1 MAAKKRTKSIA
12 PRLAN
17 GERRIPNSS
26 GLPPAVKR
34 ALKVIAYSERQS
46 VSWVMEQMV
55 IEYFGIICPTYK
67 ITQKVRVLERHGHIK
82 KPVALRLVK

>member
-1 MAAKKRTKSIA
+1 VKYYKKSIA

-17 GERRIPNSS
+17 GERRLPNSS

-34 ALKVIAYSERQS
+34 ALKVIAHTEKQS

-67 ITQKVRVLERHGHIK
+67 ITPKVRVLKRHGHIE
-82 KPVALRLVK
+82 KPIRLVK

>member
-1 MAAKKRTKSIA
+1 MAKKWKKSIA

-17 GERRIPNSS
+17 GEKRLPNYG

-34 ALKVIAYSERQS
+34 ALRVIAHEERQS
-46 VSWVMEQMV
+46 VSWVMEQMI

-67 ITQKVRVLERHGHIK
+67 ITQKVRVLEHHGHIK
-82 KPVALRLVK
+82 KPVTLRLVK

>member
-1 MAAKKRTKSIA
+1 MPVKKWKKTIA

-17 GERRIPNSS
+17 GEKRISNTG

-34 ALKVIAYSERQS
+34 ALKVIAHSEKQS

-67 ITQKVRVLERHGHIK
+67 ITKKVRVMTRHGHIK
-82 KPVALRLVK
+82 PLRLVK